1 MNTAIV
7 CRKITQQGKLFWL
20 EEKENQFFS
29 GLKAQNFSSYL
40 TQSLGAALTEAGVL
54 YSGH

>member
-40 TQSLGAALTEAGVL
+40 TQSLDAALTEAGVL